1 MSYPKAMIDYL
12 EWKPQPPQPKEGS
25 EIVKIF
31 HRDFYDDIQTKL
43 GLNSLNY
50 NWFNNILMN
59 QKHTNIRFELKLKQL
74 GEKFK
79 PFENLISPEN
89 YLLSAT
95 ITVPSDDLDFKQA
108 EVMNIEY
115 WTVDSR
121 DYNPYSFIQ
130 VFNDYTMNKNGF
142 NKHYLTRA
150 HFKHSEVKIIPF
162 GQMIE
167 VLSDK
172 LNEIHR
178 SFNCLIETFEDPV
191 LLTYKEQMN
200 ELSRKR
206 EELEKEEEKIR
217 QKFKDYGI
225 KKLSMLSDFGV

>member
-1 MSYPKAMIDYL
+1 MYPEAVLDYVQN
-12 EWKPQPPQPKEGS
+12 WQPQPKEDS
-25 EIVKIF
+25 KIVSIF
-31 HRDFYDDIQTKL
+31 RRDYYEDIQIKL
-43 GLNSLNY
+43 GLLYLNF
-50 NWFNNILMN
+50 NWFNNTVMN
-59 QKHTNIRFELKLKQL
+59 QKHTNIRFELKLKHL

-79 PFENLISPEN
+79 PLENLISPEN
-89 YLLSAT
+89 FLLSAT
-95 ITVPSDDLDFKQA
+95 ITVPSDDLEFKQA

-121 DYNPYSFIQ
+121 EYNPYSFNQ
-130 VFNDYTMNKNGF
+130 MFTDYTMNKTGM
-142 NKHYLTRA
+142 NKHYLTRS
-150 HFKHSEVKIIPF
+150 HFKHNEVKIIPF
-162 GQMIE
+162 NQMIE
-167 VLSDK
+167 VLKDK

-206 EELEKEEEKIR
+206 NELEKEEEKIR
-217 QKFKDYGI
+217 QKFRDYGT

>member
-1 MSYPKAMIDYL
+1 MYPPAVMDYL
-12 EWKPQPPQPKEGS
+12 QNWQPQPKEDS
-25 EIVKIF
+25 EIVSIF
-31 HRDFYDDIQTKL
+31 RRDFYDDIQTKL
-43 GLNSLNY
+43 GLNFLNY
-50 NWFNNILMN
+50 NWFNNIIMN
-59 QKHTNIRFELKLKQL
+59 QKHTNIRIELKLKQL

-79 PFENLISPEN
+79 PIENLISPEN
-89 YLLSAT
+89 YLMSAT
-95 ITVPSDDLDFKQA
+95 ITVPSDDLDFKHA

-115 WTVDSR
+115 WTVDSK

-130 VFNDYTMNKNGF
+130 VFNDYSMNKNGF

-150 HFKHSEVKIIPF
+150 HFKHNEVKTIPF

-167 VLSDK
+167 VLNDK

-191 LLTYKEQMN
+191 LLTYKKQMN
-200 ELSRKR
+200 EISRKR
-206 EELEKEEEKIR
+206 EELEKEEDKIR
-217 QKFKDYGI
+217 QKFRDYGV

>member
-1 MSYPKAMIDYL
+1 MSYPIGVIDYF
-12 EWKPQPPQPKEGS
+12 KNCQPQPKEDS
-25 EIVKIF
+25 EIVSIF
-31 HRDFYDDIQTKL
+31 HRDYYNDIQTKL

-50 NWFNNILMN
+50 NWFNS
-59 QKHTNIRFELKLKQL
+59 KKYTNIRFVLKLKHL

-89 YLLSAT
+89 YLMSAT
-95 ITVPSDDLDFKQA
+95 ITVPSNDLDFKQA

-115 WTVDSR
+115 WTIDTKE
-121 DYNPYSFIQ
+121 YNPYSFIQ
-130 VFNDYTMNKNGF
+130 VFNIYSMNKNRF
-142 NKHYLTRA
+142 SKNYITRA
-150 HFKHSEVKIIPF
+150 HLTHKDVKTIPF

-167 VLSDK
+167 ILNDK

-200 ELSRKR
+200 EISRKR
-206 EELEKEEEKIR
+206 EELEKEEEKIK
-217 QKFKDYGI
+217 QKFKDYGL
-225 KKLSMLSDFGV
+225 KKLSMLSDFSV

>member
-1 MSYPKAMIDYL
+1 MSYPIGVIDYF
-12 EWKPQPPQPKEGS
+12 KNCQPQPKEDS
-25 EIVKIF
+25 EIVSIF
-31 HRDFYDDIQTKL
+31 HRDYYNDIQTKL

-50 NWFNNILMN
+50 NWFNS
-59 QKHTNIRFELKLKQL
+59 KKYTNIRFELKLKQL

-79 PFENLISPEN
+79 PIENLISPEN

-115 WTVDSR
+115 WTVDLGE
-121 DYNPYSFIQ
+121 YNTYSFNQ
-130 VFNDYTMNKNGF
+130 MFNDYIMNKNGF
-142 NKHYLTRA
+142 INKHYITRSN
-150 HFKHSEVKIIPF
+150 FKHNEIKTIPF

-167 VLSDK
+167 VLNDK

-191 LLTYKEQMN
+191 LLTYKKQMN
-200 ELSRKR
+200 EISRKR
-206 EELEKEEEKIR
+206 EELEKEEDKIR
-217 QKFKDYGI
+217 QKFRDYGI

>member
-1 MSYPKAMIDYL
+1 MYPPAVMDYL
-12 EWKPQPPQPKEGS
+12 QNWQPQPKEDS
-25 EIVKIF
+25 EIVSIF
-31 HRDFYDDIQTKL
+31 RRDFYDDIQTKL
-43 GLNSLNY
+43 GLNFLNY
-50 NWFNNILMN
+50 NWFNNIIMN
-59 QKHTNIRFELKLKQL
+59 QKHTNIRIELKLKQL

-79 PFENLISPEN
+79 PIENLISPEN
-89 YLLSAT
+89 YLMSAT

-115 WTVDSR
+115 WTVDSGE
-121 DYNPYSFIQ
+121 YNPYSFNQ
-130 VFNDYTMNKNGF
+130 VFNDYIMNKNGF

-150 HFKHSEVKIIPF
+150 HFKHNEVKTIPF

-167 VLSDK
+167 VLNDK

-191 LLTYKEQMN
+191 LLTYKKQMN
-200 ELSRKR
+200 EISRKR
-206 EELEKEEEKIR
+206 EELEKEEDKIR
-217 QKFKDYGI
+217 QKFRDYGV

>member
-1 MSYPKAMIDYL
+1 MYPPAVLDYL
-12 EWKPQPPQPKEGS
+12 EWEPQPPQPKEGS
-25 EIVKIF
+25 EIVSIF
-31 HRDFYDDIQTKL
+31 HRDYYDDIQTKL

-50 NWFNNILMN
+50 NWFNNIIMN
-59 QKHTNIRFELKLKQL
+59 QKHTNIRIELKLKQL

-89 YLLSAT
+89 YLMSAT
-95 ITVPSDDLDFKQA
+95 ITVPSDDLDFKHA

-121 DYNPYSFIQ
+121 EYNPYNFNQ
-130 VFNDYTMNKNGF
+130 AFNDYLMNKNGF

-150 HFKHSEVKIIPF
+150 HFKHNEVKTIPF

-191 LLTYKEQMN
+191 LLTYKKQMN
-200 ELSRKR
+200 EIARKR
-206 EELEKEEEKIR
+206 EELEKEEDKIR
-217 QKFKDYGI
+217 QKFRDYGI

>member
-1 MSYPKAMIDYL
+1 MSYPKAMIDYV
-12 EWKPQPPQPKEGS
+12 EWQPQPPQPKEHS
-25 EIVKIF
+25 EIVSIF
-31 HRDFYDDIQTKL
+31 SRDYYDDIKTKL

-130 VFNDYTMNKNGF
+130 VFNDYSMNKNGF

>member
-1 MSYPKAMIDYL
+1 MYPPAVMEYL
-12 EWKPQPPQPKEGS
+12 LNWQPQPKEDS
-25 EIVKIF
+25 EIVSIF
-31 HRDFYDDIQTKL
+31 RRDYYDDIQTKL
-43 GLNSLNY
+43 GLNFLNY
-50 NWFNNILMN
+50 NWFNNIIMN

-115 WTVDSR
+115 WTVDSGE
-121 DYNPYSFIQ
+121 YNPYSFNQ
-130 VFNDYTMNKNGF
+130 VFNDYIMNKNGF

-150 HFKHSEVKIIPF
+150 HFKHNEVKTIPF

-167 VLSDK
+167 VLNDK

-191 LLTYKEQMN
+191 LLTYKKQMN
-200 ELSRKR
+200 EISRKR
-206 EELEKEEEKIR
+206 EELEKEEDKIR
-217 QKFKDYGI
+217 QKFRDYGV